1 MIQLN
6 DELKKLKT
14 DILEMWALVINQV
27 AYARE
32 SLENF
37 DKSLIKVIKNN
48 EKKIDAF
55 ELKIDMDCENIF
67 ALFNPVANDLRF
79 VLACL
84 KINYNLERIGDFAY
98 GIAKGLNDLNEPFDK
113 DSINKTKLFE
123 IFNIT
128 IFMLSEAFK
137 AFDLEDNKLAR
148 MIYKNDDPI
157 DQINKNLNYTISELI
172 KNNSEKLPDYLILFT
187 NIKKLERIGDHTKN
201 IADEIIFYLEA
212 KVLKHN
218 KKER

>member
-187 NIKKLERIGDHTKN
+187 NINTI
-201 IADEIIFYLEA
+201 Y
-212 KVLKHN
+212 
-218 KKER
+218 